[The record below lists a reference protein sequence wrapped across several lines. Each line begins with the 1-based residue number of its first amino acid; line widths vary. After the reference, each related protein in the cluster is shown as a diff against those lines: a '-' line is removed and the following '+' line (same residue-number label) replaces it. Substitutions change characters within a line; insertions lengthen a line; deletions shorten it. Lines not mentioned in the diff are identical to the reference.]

1 MNNGEIKEIIYSVVD
16 EYFVEN
22 KIENKATGETVLFG
36 SESVLDSLDFVN
48 LIVEIENKLKDHD
61 YDIIIA
67 SEKAMS
73 RKNSPFRTINTLA
86 EFIEEEIA

>member
-1 MNNGEIKEIIYSVVD
+1 MNSGELKEIIYSVVD

-22 KIENKATGETVLFG
+22 KIKNKATGETVLFG
-36 SESVLDSLDFVN
+36 SESVLDSLGFVN